1 MRNSDRSWYILVCY
15 FFKAF
20 LLLYFCL
27 LFFLRHRLAS
37 GTSEKIQL
45 GSLLAAFQVARD
57 MVAKSVDDE
66 DKDR

>member
-1 MRNSDRSWYILVCY
+1 LFIEISRGQISQIC
-15 FFKAF
+15 FFDVIF
-20 LLLYFCL
+20 LFVISS
-27 LFFLRHRLAS
+27 RHRLAS